1 MKIYTGTDIIE
12 VNRIQKAMQDENFK
26 EKVFTKTEIEYC
38 EKFGDKKYQHYAAR
52 FAAKEAVFKALS
64 PELANKYDIAW
75 KSIEIEKAKDGRPVV
90 KIIADDDAEKRLTM
104 IVEKI
109 KEENMVIDVSLSHL
123 ESYAIATVTV
133 VVK

>member
-26 EKVFTKTEIEYC
+26 ERVFTDEEIEYC
-38 EKFGDKKYQHYAAR
+38 EKFGDKKYEHYAAR
-52 FAAKEAVFKALS
+52 FAGKEAIFKAIS
-64 PELANKYDIAW
+64 PELTSKYDIGW
-75 KSIEIEKAKDGRPVV
+75 KNIEIQRTEEGRPVV
-90 KIIADDDAEKRLTM
+90 SIVGDTEGKLAII
-104 IVEKI
+104 IEKI

-123 ESYAIATVTV
+123 ESYAIATATV